1 MHVATLHADELRFEE
16 EERMRLE
23 ERRRLNAE
31 ALAASEDDSE
41 EFPMRKT
48 RRSVSW
54 AEELDLLHEIPF
66 ESDEIPDDDRGWK

>member
-1 MHVATLHADELRFEE
+1 MAQTVNNPTAVRIF
-16 EERMRLE
+16 MK
-23 ERRRLNAE
+23 
-31 ALAASEDDSE
+31 SEDDSE